1 MSKIILSLGSNMGD
15 KKTALENAVVKLKE
29 KAEILRL
36 SPIFE
41 TAPWGNTN
49 QDSFYNM
56 CAEIEYNGTPFELLN
71 IIHKIEAD
79 LGRIRDVHWGPRT
92 VDIDIILWENTEI
105 KEADLIIPH
114 KFWMQRAF
122 VIAPMMSL
130 FPSLNAYGY
139 DFTSAVYVL
148 REEVMEILSHQIN

>member
-1 MSKIILSLGSNMGD
+1 MSKIILSLGSNIGD
-15 KKTALENAVVKLKE
+15 KKKTFENAIEKLKE
-29 KAEILRL
+29 ATDVLRL

-56 CAEIEYNGTPFELLN
+56 CAEIEYNGAPHELLDE
-71 IIHKIEAD
+71 IHKIEAE
-79 LGRIRDVHWGPRT
+79 LGRVRDIHWGPRT
-92 VDIDIILWENTEI
+92 LDIDIILWENIEI
-105 KEADLIIPH
+105 NETNLIIPH

-122 VIAPMMSL
+122 VIAPLMSL

-148 REEVMEILSHQIN
+148 RDEVMEILSHQIN